1 MKEFFIEVDEKTYS
15 ILRNKNIVDKSG
27 VIAPDKMKWF
37 LELID
42 WKRFH
47 KTFLKGE

>member
-27 VIAPDKMKWF
+27 V
-37 LELID
+37 
-42 WKRFH
+42 
-47 KTFLKGE
+47 